1 MVILG
6 NQVLSVYD
14 RVRTL
19 GAMFD
24 KELTFLYYVTDSIQS
39 AVGRPRGL
47 YRNLLLESSK
57 LECCLRLFLHF
68 NLATLLTVAV
78 SQ

>member
-19 GAMFD
+19 GAMLD
-24 KELTFLYYVTDSIQS
+24 EDLTFSDYVTDSIQI

-47 YRNLLLESSK
+47 YRNLLLEFSK
-57 LECCLRLFLHF
+57 LECCLCLFLHF